1 MSTATQSTIR
11 VMTYNV
17 HRCIGVDRRLAPE
30 RIADVIQQ
38 ARADVVALQEVDA
51 CRPRTRGVDQAG
63 VIAQRLDMTMH
74 FHPALQVA
82 EEQYGDAVLS
92 RFPMR
97 LVQAGPLPR
106 PRTRL
111 WRELRGALW
120 TSIQV
125 NHHEVQLVNTHLGLG
140 PRERMAQTEA
150 LFSEA
155 WLGNAACKSPL
166 ILCGDFNALPDSA
179 VHRRC
184 LRTLRDVH
192 RCLAVPLPR
201 KTFPTRY
208 PMASIDHLFL
218 SAEFSVRHVEVL
230 RTPLTR
236 VASDHYPLIVELSL

>member
-1 MSTATQSTIR
+1 MQQSKIR

-17 HRCIGVDRRLAPE
+17 HHCIGVDRRLSPE

-38 ARADVVALQEVDA
+38 ARADVVALQEVDV
-51 CRPRTRGVDQAG
+51 CRPKTRGVDQAR
-63 VIAQRLDMTMH
+63 VIAQRLEMAMH
-74 FHPALQVA
+74 FNAAMHLAG
-82 EEQYGDAVLS
+82 EQYGDAVLS

-97 LVQAGPLPR
+97 LVQAGPLPQ
-106 PRTRL
+106 PRKRL

-120 TSIQV
+120 TAIQV
-125 NHHEVQLVNTHLGLG
+125 NHHEVQLINTHLGLG

-150 LFSEA
+150 LFSEM
-155 WLGNAACKSPL
+155 WLGNEACKPPL

-192 RCLAVPLPR
+192 RCQAVRLPR

-208 PMASIDHLFL
+208 PMVSIDHLFL
-218 SAEFSVRHVEVL
+218 SAEFSVDHVEVL

-236 VASDHYPLIVELSL
+236 LASDHHPLIVELSL